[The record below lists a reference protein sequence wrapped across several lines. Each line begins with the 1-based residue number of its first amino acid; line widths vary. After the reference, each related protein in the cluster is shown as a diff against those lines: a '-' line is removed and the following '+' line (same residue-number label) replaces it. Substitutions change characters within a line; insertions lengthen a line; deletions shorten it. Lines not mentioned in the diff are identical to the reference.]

1 MEKQVYKYETKNKV
15 GEIMKYFKKLVG
27 DSIYLSPRNSEDI
40 EIFTKWLNDFQV
52 TDGLGRSGLMVTLN
66 DEKEY
71 LEKIHD
77 NDNKNYYFVIVTLEN
92 DEMIGTISL
101 ENMNYINRSA
111 ELGIFIGDETYRGK
125 GIGEEAIHLILD
137 YGFNYL
143 NLNSIQ
149 LTVLTFN
156 ERAIACY
163 KKCGFKEV
171 GRLREAYYL
180 NGKYYDKILMDI
192 LNSEFNETYIR
203 NKYIK

>member
-1 MEKQVYKYETKNKV
+1 MKQQAYKYETKNKV
-15 GEIMKYFKKLVG
+15 GGIMKYFKKLVG
-27 DSIYLSPRNSEDI
+27 DTIYLSPRNSEDV

-52 TDGLGRSGLMVTLN
+52 TDGTGRSGLMVTLN
-66 DEKEY
+66 GEKAY

-77 NDNKNYYFVIVTLEN
+77 NENYCFVIVTLEN

-101 ENMNYINRSA
+101 EKINYRNRSA

-125 GIGEEAIHLILD
+125 GIGKEAIYLILD

-149 LTVLTFN
+149 LSVLSFN
-156 ERAIACY
+156 ERAITCY
-163 KKCGFKEV
+163 KKCGFKEA
-171 GRLREAYYL
+171 GRLRENYYL

-192 LNSEFNETYIR
+192 LRSEFHETYIR

>member
-66 DEKEY
+66 GEKEY

-125 GIGEEAIHLILD
+125 GIGKEAIHLMLD

-171 GRLREAYYL
+171 GKLREAYYL

-192 LNSEFNETYIR
+192 LRSEFNETYIR

>member
-66 DEKEY
+66 GEKQY
-71 LEKIHD
+71 LENVHD
-77 NDNKNYYFVIVTLEN
+77 NDNTRYYFVIVTLEN
-92 DEMIGTISL
+92 DEMIGTVSL
-101 ENMNYINRSA
+101 ENINYINRSA
-111 ELGIFIGDETYRGK
+111 KLGIFIGEEKRRGK
-125 GIGEEAIHLILD
+125 GIGKEAIQLILD
-137 YGFNYL
+137 YGFHYL

-149 LTVLTFN
+149 LSVFAFN

-163 KKCGFKEV
+163 EKCGFKEV